1 MAYHVL
7 PDLVIHDDDIVV
19 TYIHASGPGGQ
30 NVNKVATAAQ
40 IRFDAT
46 RCAMLTSRL
55 RARLRLLA
63 GSRMT
68 RDGVVILTAQ
78 RFRSQSRN
86 REDAIERLLDL
97 LRQAAHVP
105 TRRIA
110 TRPSRTQRRRRMDD
124 KSRRARIKQGRGR
137 PMAE

>member
-40 IRFDAT
+40 IRFDAA
-46 RCAMLTSRL
+46 RCATLTSRL

-137 PMAE
+137 PTAE